1 MRLIIFCFVAS
12 ILICILFVLVFF
24 CCYCCFDAKLLIKF
38 MSFRYPSELRFESL
52 NKHSEEQV
60 LERTEVGK
68 QIKFTCKSEKKEK
81 SRSKEAAALG
91 GY

>member
-1 MRLIIFCFVAS
+1 
-12 ILICILFVLVFF
+12 
-24 CCYCCFDAKLLIKF
+24 
-38 MSFRYPSELRFESL
+38 MSFIYPSKLRFESL
-52 NKHSEEQV
+52 NKHREGQV

>member
-1 MRLIIFCFVAS
+1 
-12 ILICILFVLVFF
+12 
-24 CCYCCFDAKLLIKF
+24 

-81 SRSKEAAALG
+81 SRSKEAAALQAIRKFLFNYLRHG
-91 GY
+91 HNSTLHL